1 MHKLDPILYS
11 YSTFSV
17 TMNIFAIVAIL
28 IVPALLLLTTSFLDV
43 TTFNTAIASPI
54 TKTSTQVTEIK
65 VNVGGGNA
73 TAPWDTYLPQNLE
86 IKVGQNVTWLNP
98 SVVAEPHTVT
108 FVLDPNTMTGVVSP
122 FAVANTTKFTPIPP
136 GSNNEPVIVPGES
149 GNETYTII
157 GINARVFNPVAI
169 DSQDNVKFMNPNAN
183 YEMSGKEKY
192 VNSGWLLPSGLE
204 QQYPGSGNTF
214 TITFESPGTYG
225 YLCLLHPWMTGSVI
239 VKP

>member
-1 MHKLDPILYS
+1 MHKSDPILYS

-28 IVPALLLLTTSFLDV
+28 IVPALLLLTTSFLNV
-43 TTFNTAIASPI
+43 TTFNTAIASAI
-54 TKTSTQVTEIK
+54 TKTSTQFTEIK

-108 FVLDPNTMTGVVSP
+108 FVLDSNTMTGVVSP
-122 FAVANTTKFTPIPP
+122 FAVANTTKFIPIPP
-136 GSNNEPVIVPGES
+136 GSNNEPIVIPGES
-149 GNETYTII
+149 GNETDTLI
-157 GINARVFNPVAI
+157 GVNARVFNPVTI

-183 YEMSGKEKY
+183 YDMAGNEKY

-214 TITFESPGTYG
+214 TITFQSPGTYD

-239 VKP
+239 VK

>member
-1 MHKLDPILYS
+1 
-11 YSTFSV
+11 
-17 TMNIFAIVAIL
+17 MNIFAIVAIL
-28 IVPALLLLTTSFLDV
+28 IVQALLLLTTSFLNV

-54 TKTSTQVTEIK
+54 TKTSTQFTEIK

-98 SVVAEPHTVT
+98 SVVAEPHTIT
-108 FVLDPNTMTGVVSP
+108 FVLDPNMMTGVVSP
-122 FAVANTTKFTPIPP
+122 FAVANTTKFSPIPP
-136 GSNNEPVIVPGES
+136 GSNNEPILIPGES
-149 GNETYTII
+149 GNETDTLI
-157 GINARVFNPVAI
+157 GVNARVFNPVAI
-169 DSQDNVKFMNPNAN
+169 DSQDTVKFMNPNAN
-183 YEMSGKEKY
+183 YEMAGNEKY

-214 TITFESPGTYG
+214 TIAFESPGTYG

-239 VKP
+239 VK